1 MSLLTNIEQPWSLW
15 HQRLHKDLKRK
26 KNLLPAGSSLLISV
40 SGGQDSMALL
50 QLILDLQRLYKWKIH
65 VWHGDHGWHKKSK
78 LIADELEQW
87 CKNKNIPFSLTS
99 TEKNKVC
106 TEKDAR
112 EWRYENLIKEAKKL
126 SKKNPDKP
134 FKYVL
139 TGHTG
144 TDRAETFLMNL
155 SRGADIAGLS
165 SLRERR
171 ILHGE
176 IELIRPMLIFS
187 RQETREICDE
197 MHLPVWIDPSNSNI
211 QFTRNRIREEV
222 LPILEMLNSGSTMRI
237 ASLADSLSHLH
248 ADQYQLTKLA
258 IQAISNDKG
267 IYRIAMIKLPSSVR
281 IIIFYQ
287 WFKDNDVNPPSS
299 KQMYELSHKIEK
311 HQPSSSIDLSNGWKV
326 KWDKKLI
333 TLIGPQNCNKKEFNQ

>member
-87 CKNKNIPFSLTS
+87 CKNKKIPFSLTS

-112 EWRYENLIKEAKKL
+112 EWRYENLIKEAKTL

-155 SRGADIAGLS
+155 ARGSYLAGLS
-165 SLRERR
+165 SLREKR
-171 ILHGE
+171 ILQDE
-176 IELIRPMLIFS
+176 IHLIRPMLGFS
-187 RQETREICDE
+187 RKETIQICNE
-197 MHLPVWIDPSNSNI
+197 MNLPIWIDPSNLNLL
-211 QFTRNRIREEV
+211 FTRNKIREKV
-222 LPILEMLNSGSTMRI
+222 LPVLEKLHNGSTMRI
-237 ASLADSLSHLH
+237 AKLADTLSSLQS
-248 ADQYQLTKLA
+248 DQYHLTKLA
-258 IQAISNDKG
+258 IQSISIDEG
-267 IYRIAMIKLPSSVR
+267 ISRESMKNLPKTVR
-281 IIIFYQ
+281 AIIFHQ
-287 WFKDNDVNPPSS
+287 WFKDNDLTPPSS
-299 KQMYELSHKIEK
+299 AQLNELSHKIEQHK
-311 HQPSSSIDLSNGWKV
+311 PPGSIDLSKGWKV
-326 KWDKKLI
+326 KWDKKVI
-333 TLIGPQNCNKKEFNQ
+333 TLIKPSTEQ